1 MSNPGEHDVTVSYEN
16 ICGSVPGLTAVGW
29 GWGGLSSTFD
39 SFCLK
44 SLSNV
49 LGFSA
54 STLQR

>member
-1 MSNPGEHDVTVSYEN
+1 MSQCSERTSAVLSLVS
-16 ICGSVPGLTAVGW
+16 PLW
-29 GWGGLSSTFD
+29 GGGGGGLSSTFD

-49 LGFSA
+49 LEFSA